1 MDYRYAFNKNE
12 QKIISKL
19 NTLTDIDT
27 YWDSVSK
34 MCSRVTS
41 DRTIKRYLI
50 LSEIRYKELEEVQK
64 WHTKKSLNW

>member
-1 MDYRYAFNKNE
+1 MEDKDAFNKNE
-12 QKIISKL
+12 QKFISKL

-34 MCSRVTS
+34 MCSRITS

-64 WHTKKSLNW
+64 